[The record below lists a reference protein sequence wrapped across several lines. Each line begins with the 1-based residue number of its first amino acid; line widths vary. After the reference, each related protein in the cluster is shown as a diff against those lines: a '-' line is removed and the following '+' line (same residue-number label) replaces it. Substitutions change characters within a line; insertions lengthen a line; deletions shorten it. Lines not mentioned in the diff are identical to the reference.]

1 MKFYSKVK
9 TEPFANEIISLV
21 LVVKIAANAGLS
33 TVAQEMMEETR
44 LHIKN
49 SGLENCE
56 KCQKMIRLGTVF
68 IDSIQWL
75 QRGSQLEKS
84 YAGTLLKIGVF

>member
-1 MKFYSKVK
+1 M
-9 TEPFANEIISLV
+9 
-21 LVVKIAANAGLS
+21 VKIAANAGLS